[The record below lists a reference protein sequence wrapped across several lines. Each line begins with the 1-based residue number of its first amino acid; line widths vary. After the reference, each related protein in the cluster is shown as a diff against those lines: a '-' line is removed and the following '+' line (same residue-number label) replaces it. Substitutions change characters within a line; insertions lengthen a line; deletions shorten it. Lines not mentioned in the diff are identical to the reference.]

1 MNRLSNMTRF
11 GFNQESLFFG
21 GILFGI
27 DWGMIGCPDRTLVQ
41 HLSLSWY
48 SRVGCSGCQLNS
60 CDPVLGYQLSTG
72 WCFGK
77 QLWIWLWD
85 RNEGNL
91 KIKGNHC
98 CVRPN
103 LWPEAMTS
111 KTTPWS
117 ILGAKTTKPKIYV
130 WKDPKC
136 GLKFKC
142 WEVSGSKM
150 NMGQLVEG
158 AFDVLRMSL
167 HTTNEMTCGWKYVT
181 VTTKPIKIHPSRK
194 Q

>member
-1 MNRLSNMTRF
+1 
-11 GFNQESLFFG
+11 
-21 GILFGI
+21 
-27 DWGMIGCPDRTLVQ
+27 MIGCLR
-41 HLSLSWY
+41 S
-48 SRVGCSGCQLNS
+48 NS
-60 CDPVLGYQLSTG
+60 CSTSFAFSVLQGGMLRLPVEFLWRTCVGISTFNWKSDV

-103 LWPEAMTS
+103 LWPEAMTFKNYS
-111 KTTPWS
+111 VKH
-117 ILGAKTTKPKIYV
+117 LGQKTTKLKIRV
-130 WKDPKC
+130 WKDPSVAWNS
-136 GLKFKC
+136 KC
-142 WEVSGSKM
+142 WEVSGSKI

-167 HTTNEMTCGWKYVT
+167 HTTHEMTIVGWKYVT
-181 VTTKPIKIHPSRK
+181 VTTKPIIIHPSRK